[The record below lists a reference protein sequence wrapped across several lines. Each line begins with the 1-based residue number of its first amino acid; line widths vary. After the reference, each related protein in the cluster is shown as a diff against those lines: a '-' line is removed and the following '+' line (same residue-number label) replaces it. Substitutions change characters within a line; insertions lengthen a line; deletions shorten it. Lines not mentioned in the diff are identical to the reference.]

1 MGFDGAAGFHPAEIG
16 GGGGAFYQTVQDE
29 GVSLPQRLALNFVGP
44 GVTVTD
50 IAGVTTVAI
59 PGGGGMTG
67 TYGSFF
73 DTTSQTTLGNTEEIM
88 TFNTVDLSAT
98 AGVTLVGGSKMTAT
112 VDGVYNLQFS
122 AQLRKT
128 SGGQAQL
135 IYIYFK
141 KNGLVIP
148 DSATALTLANNNQ
161 LVVAA
166 WNFFVQLNAGE
177 YVEIAWYA
185 TSPNIELIYEPAP
198 AAGVPNIPSVIATI
212 QQVG

>member
-1 MGFDGAAGFHPAEIG
+1 MGFDGAAGFHPAET
-16 GGGGAFYQTVQDE
+16 GGGGAFYQIVQDE
-29 GVSLPQRLALNFVGP
+29 GVVLPQRAVLNFVGP
-44 GVTVTD
+44 GVTVSD
-50 IAGVTTVAI
+50 IGGKTTVTI
-59 PGGGGMTG
+59 PGGGGITG

-73 DTTSQTTLGNTEEIM
+73 DTTTQTTLGNTEEIM

-98 AGVTLVGGSKMTAT
+98 AGVTLVGGTEITAT

-166 WNFFVQLNAGE
+166 WNFFVQLNVGE

-185 TSPNIELIYEPAP
+185 TANTIQLYNTTPPVAN
-198 AAGVPNIPSVIATI
+198 VPDIPSIIATI